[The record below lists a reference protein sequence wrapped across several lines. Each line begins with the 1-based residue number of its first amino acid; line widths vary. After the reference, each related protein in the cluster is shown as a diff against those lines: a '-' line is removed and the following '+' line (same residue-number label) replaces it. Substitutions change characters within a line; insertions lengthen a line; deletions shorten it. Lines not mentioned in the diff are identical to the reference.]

1 MPEQITP
8 SYDWPNLTKCRVE
21 LEHPD
26 TRAWAVFIIDNLTK
40 ANKETL
46 SGILPF
52 MVKHYGWLHDD
63 IAGLFG
69 SVIEDRTS
77 ALVKAVDS
85 GKVESTKYPTLSYQ
99 REREIVG
106 AAICELISQGYESEF
121 FKEISDKT
129 KP

>member
-8 SYDWPNLTKCRVE
+8 TYNWPNLINCRVE
-21 LEHPD
+21 LDHPN
-26 TRAWAVFIIDNLTK
+26 TRAWAVFIIENLTK

-46 SGILPF
+46 SGVLPF

-69 SVIEDRTS
+69 SVVKDRIS
-77 ALVKAVDS
+77 ALVKAIDS
-85 GKVESTKYPTLSYQ
+85 GKVESTKYPTLTYQ

-121 FKEISDKT
+121 FKEITEKAKS
-129 KP
+129 